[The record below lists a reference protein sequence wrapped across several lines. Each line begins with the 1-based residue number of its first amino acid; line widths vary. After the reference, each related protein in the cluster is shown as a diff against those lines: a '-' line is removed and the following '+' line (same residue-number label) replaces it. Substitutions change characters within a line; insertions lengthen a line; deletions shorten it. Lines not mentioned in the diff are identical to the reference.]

1 MTRLELAL
9 SAIVFVSLALNV
21 GIFLYA
27 RAVVSRLIGISEE
40 LWDLQKM
47 ADSLT
52 EHLQSVYELET
63 FYGDE
68 TLNGL
73 LQHAAS
79 FNEQMETFE
88 YLYSLVEEEVY
99 DNEREDAGPAETQE
113 KT

>member
-1 MTRLELAL
+1 MTRLELTL
-9 SAIVFVSLALNV
+9 IAIVTVSMILNV
-21 GIFLYA
+21 GIFMYA
-27 RAVVSRLIGISEE
+27 RAVVTRLIRVSEE

-52 EHLQSVYELET
+52 RHLQSVYELEM

-88 YLYSLVEEEVY
+88 YIYSLIEEETN
-99 DNEREDAGPAETQE
+99 DDENDTTEPESEEEA
-113 KT
+113 

>member
-21 GIFLYA
+21 GIFIYA
-27 RAVVSRLIGISEE
+27 RAVVSRLVGISEE
-40 LWDLQKM
+40 LWDLQRM

-52 EHLQSVYELET
+52 EHLESVYELET

-68 TLNGL
+68 TLQGL

-88 YLYSLVEEEVY
+88 YLYSLVEEEVN
-99 DNEREDAGPAETQE
+99 DSENEEPAGAETQKE
-113 KT
+113 A